1 MRYKCCLQ
9 GEKIAS
15 VKKTV
20 DVLINFFDRE
30 DVQRKKRV
38 EKIEDHKIIFN
49 DREATLQEHVMKL
62 LQADLQEIGFLQFPA
77 KSL

>member
-9 GEKIAS
+9 GENIAS

-30 DVQRKKRV
+30 DVQLKKRV
-38 EKIEDHKIIFN
+38 EEIEDPLWNYQTLIKSSSMIEIFYC
-49 DREATLQEHVMKL
+49 A
-62 LQADLQEIGFLQFPA
+62 A
-77 KSL
+77 